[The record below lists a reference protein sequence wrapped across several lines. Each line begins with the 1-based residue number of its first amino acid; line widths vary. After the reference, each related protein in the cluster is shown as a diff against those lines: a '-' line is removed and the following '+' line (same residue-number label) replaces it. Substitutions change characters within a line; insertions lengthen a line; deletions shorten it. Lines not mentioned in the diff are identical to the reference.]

1 MGKSKK
7 RSRASKARLNPIGGG
22 KDAKSK
28 DDVQATKKVQPL
40 LEKLHSAV
48 PNDRAMALG
57 TLSVLCEDA
66 NMRKVLL
73 KEKLVQIIL
82 SKLLT
87 DNNTDIVV
95 ESFGLLRNL
104 SLEEGY
110 DLSIHLWRS
119 HIWTSVDQ
127 GFDKLLKSLA
137 ALQATEQQEN
147 NNKNSSESRRLLFD
161 YADNLLS
168 LVVALGNGAVE
179 ILQQLLEPPKLER
192 LFEVITRLIQYG
204 TTKLPLTVLNTI
216 LDLLYDFSSES
227 FEFIEA
233 VANNSFLSA
242 FVKSLPEQMN
252 TPAFNEL
259 TKVLVQGIYLQFL
272 DMDITY
278 QQANEIIHSVCDSVK
293 GIDFEQVKTDLS
305 AESYDEEIAQAKD
318 AQVAQKIKNYTKV
331 RTAAMMK
338 LQSIEIA
345 IDLITAVTEI
355 IASSY
360 EEKKQALPASLVE
373 TITIYLPQIFLHLSR
388 DFSSRILIAW
398 NNMLWLYLTLGIN
411 LFELEGELYKTLWE
425 FVNSADE
432 TELDI
437 KLGKLSVTWALL
449 KTTALQ
455 SDSAKWL
462 SVFQLAN
469 NQSFASSLIE
479 NYKRDMTDENL
490 APENS
495 IELGQRYC
503 GVLSTYASFQHQIQV
518 NELIGKFILEQLCS
532 AKLPAALLAD
542 FTDSLFEIYGDET
555 FDYNKPV
562 FVQCGFLEVLETR
575 VLSNLKAQFKFVDR
589 NKDPQLKE
597 RCNECFNNLEG
608 FIHYKKNE

>member
-119 HIWTSVDQ
+119 DIWTSVDQ
-127 GFDKLLKSLA
+127 GFDKLIKSLA

-252 TPAFNEL
+252 TPTFNEL

-360 EEKKQALPASLVE
+360 EEKKQALPTSLVE

-490 APENS
+490 AAENS

-518 NELIGKFILEQLCS
+518 NELVGKFIIEQLCS